1 MKKHKENFCLT
12 LEDIQNSKAKN
23 NILYGEGF
31 FVTQNNDIAPIE
43 KYQKIGERITGI
55 YLNSKEY
62 KTKKIHVWIEKKYL
76 EAIYAKKN
84 VKFSL
89 YLDKIITYGIFYG
102 KSTIIITGQAFD
114 KKTILHFYVFSNRK
128 LIEFKEFLFP
138 SIASPSFEMD
148 LDSKIEKY
156 KIQFPNHSFEWCFPL
171 PPLKKQGKAFGQ
183 PIRDIGSAIKN
194 IPLGFNINKDQKKQ
208 KKEIKI
214 ILIKAIAIA
223 LIGIGFYCW
232 KAYTSKTVLNQS
244 KNEYR
249 QTYSS
254 IQKKCIDKNIKIYEN
269 KIEFLNKEKEDA
281 KSIKKMEKFLSSL
294 FVVDDVVVK
303 EITYSLKDR
312 DLKMDTNGI
321 RRTSENLNAKQ
332 NDFEFTAQIPY
343 IHGINILQQTKNV
356 LDKIADYNNISLE
369 LVSARKFQ
377 GSQGQTSKI
386 EMKVVGNYIEE
397 KEK

>member
-1 MKKHKENFCLT
+1 MKKYKKKFCLT

-31 FVTQNNDIAPIE
+31 FITQNSDIAPIA

-62 KTKKIHVWIEKKYL
+62 KTKKIHVWIEKEYM
-76 EAIYAKKN
+76 EAISSKKD

-89 YLDKIITYGIFYG
+89 YLDKIITYGILYG
-102 KSTIIITGQAFD
+102 KSTIVITGQALD

-128 LIEFKEFLFP
+128 LVKFKEFLFP
-138 SIASPSFEMD
+138 SMASTSFGMD

-156 KIQFPNHSFEWCFPL
+156 KTQFPNHNFEWCFPL
-171 PPLKKQGKAFGQ
+171 PPLKKQSKNFEQ
-183 PIRDIGSAIKN
+183 SIKDIGSAIKD
-194 IPLGFNINKDQKKQ
+194 IPLGFNIKQ

-232 KAYTSKTVLNQS
+232 KAYTIKTALDQS
-244 KNEYR
+244 RNEYR
-249 QTYSS
+249 QTYSL

-269 KIEFLNKEKEDA
+269 KIGFLNKEKQDA
-281 KSIKKMEKFLSSL
+281 KNIKKMEKFLSSL
-294 FVVDDVVVK
+294 FIVDNIVIKEVV
-303 EITYSLKDR
+303 YSLKDK

-321 RRTSENLNAKQ
+321 RRTSENLNVKQ

-356 LDKIADYNNISLE
+356 LDKIADYNNVSLE

-377 GSQGQTSKI
+377 DNRGQTSRI
-386 EMKVVGNYIEE
+386 EMKIIGNYIEE
-397 KEK
+397 REE